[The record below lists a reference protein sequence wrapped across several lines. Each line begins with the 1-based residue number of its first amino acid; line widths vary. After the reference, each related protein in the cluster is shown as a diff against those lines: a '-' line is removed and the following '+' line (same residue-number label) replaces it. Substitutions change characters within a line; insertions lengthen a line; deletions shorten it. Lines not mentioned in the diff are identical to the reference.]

1 MQAKD
6 YIGKRMVFTGADD
19 IQAKW
24 TGNADP
30 RSFFVE
36 GDVATV
42 RTINIGGWSST
53 LEFEM
58 MESTELILKQRVL
71 KEKK

>member
-6 YIGKRMVFTGADD
+6 YIGKRMMFTGADD
-19 IQAKW
+19 NQAKW
-24 TGNADP
+24 AGNADP

-42 RTINIGGWSST
+42 RTINIAGPCARSNGYGT
-53 LEFEM
+53 HDRGRGLRRAD
-58 MESTELILKQRVL
+58 RVG
-71 KEKK
+71 

>member
-6 YIGKRMVFTGADD
+6 YIGKRMMFTGADD

-53 LEFEM
+53 LEFEQFPGKTFNSVCF
-58 MESTELILKQRVL
+58 EFE
-71 KEKK
+71 